1 MTVRFFPFSLAV
13 VGEERYFSWFRSLFL
28 PASLFLFASFV
39 EILRFA
45 FVGGSSSAGKS
56 FSVVGGWLG
65 RGFYHPV
72 WYTREATADDDDV
85 AGKNVL
91 L

>member
-1 MTVRFFPFSLAV
+1 MVSL
-13 VGEERYFSWFRSLFL
+13 SLSL
-28 PASLFLFASFV
+28 HSLFLFASFV

-45 FVGGSSSAGKS
+45 FVGASSSAGKS